1 MELPLRRRDRRTVQG
16 DSMFAL
22 IRKWERCLTIG
33 SAAIALAGSIIGMV
47 WAASGDR
54 ATVLE
59 RQERTT
65 HSIDDHEQRLRT
77 IETSLPA
84 MAENVR
90 LTREAVSR
98 IEERVN
104 R

>member
-1 MELPLRRRDRRTVQG
+1 ML
-16 DSMFAL
+16 DSL
-22 IRKWERCLTIG
+22 RKWERWLTIG
-33 SAAIALAGSIIGMV
+33 AAAVAMAGSIIGMV

-59 RQERTT
+59 RQVQATQ
-65 HSIDDHEQRLRT
+65 SIDDHERRLRSV
-77 IETSLPA
+77 ETTLTG